1 MEFLKA
7 ASELVLLLLA
17 VPALV
22 SSGYLLCL
30 TLLSGKLPL
39 LRSKHRQL
47 RFDVIVPAH
56 NESAAIGRTISSLKR
71 IDWPADRFRILV
83 CADNC
88 TDDTAKQAR
97 DAGATVLERTNLD
110 LRGKGYALD
119 HTFAASL
126 SEGFADAVVIVDADT
141 EVSTNLLD
149 AIAARLENGAQAAQ
163 VHYGVLNPLVSWR
176 TRLFTIATGAV
187 HILRSRA
194 RERLRVSCGVRGTG
208 WCVTHEVLRR
218 VPYRAYSLTEDVEY
232 GIDLG
237 LAGISVA
244 YVDEADA
251 NPEMTSGEQGART
264 QRQRWESGRFQLIR
278 AKTSELLV
286 AAWQRR
292 SLPCLDLAIDL
303 LVPPISYVALNII
316 LLMTIGAAA
325 SYWLAVSPIWL
336 WLAEGSAL
344 AVGIYVLRG
353 WHLSGVG
360 LRGAVDLACAPIFL
374 IWKLRLL
381 LSRGRSNEWTRTE
394 RERP

>member
-1 MEFLKA
+1 MEFLKL
-7 ASELVLLLLA
+7 ASDLLLLLLA
-17 VPALV
+17 IPAV
-22 SSGYLLCL
+22 ISAGYLLFL

-39 LRSKHRQL
+39 LRSRHRQL
-47 RFDVIVPAH
+47 RFDIIVPAH

-88 TDDTAKQAR
+88 TDNTAQQAR
-97 DAGATVLERTNLD
+97 EAGATVLERTDPL

-119 HTFAASL
+119 YTFAASL
-126 SEGFADAVVIVDADT
+126 SAGFADAVVIIDADT

-149 AIAARLENGAQAAQ
+149 AIAARLENGSQAAQ
-163 VHYGVLNPLVSWR
+163 VHYGVLNPMASWR

-187 HILRSRA
+187 HILRGRA
-194 RERLRVSCGVRGTG
+194 RERLSLSCGVRGTG

-237 LAGISVA
+237 LAGITVA

-264 QRQRWESGRFQLIR
+264 QRQRWERGRFQLIR
-278 AKTSELLV
+278 AKTSQLLV

-292 SLPCLDLAIDL
+292 SLPCLDLALDL
-303 LVPPISYVALNII
+303 LVPPLSYFALNII
-316 LLMTIGAAA
+316 LLLIAGATAT
-325 SYWLAVSPIWL
+325 YWLAVSPTWI

-344 AVGIYVLRG
+344 VLIIYVLRG
-353 WHLSGVG
+353 WYLSKVG

>member
-1 MEFLKA
+1 MAFLKP

-17 VPALV
+17 VPALI
-22 SSGYLLCL
+22 SAGYLLFL
-30 TLLSGKLPL
+30 TLLSGKLQH
-39 LRSKHRQL
+39 LRSRHRQL

-56 NESAAIGRTISSLKR
+56 NESAVIGRTISSLKR

-88 TDDTAKQAR
+88 TDSTAQKAR
-97 DAGATVLERTNLD
+97 EAGATVLERTDPL

-119 HTFAASL
+119 YTFAASL
-126 SEGFADAVVIVDADT
+126 SAGLADAVVIVDADT
-141 EVSTNLLD
+141 EVSVNLLD

-163 VHYGVLNPLVSWR
+163 VHYGVLNPNASWR

-194 RERLRVSCGVRGTG
+194 RERLGVSCGVRGTG
-208 WCVTHEVLRR
+208 WCVTHQVLRR

-237 LAGISVA
+237 LAGINVA

-251 NPEMTSGEQGART
+251 NPEMVSGEQGART
-264 QRQRWESGRFQLIR
+264 QRQRWERGRFQLIR
-278 AKTSELLV
+278 AKTSRLLV

-292 SLPCLDLAIDL
+292 SLSCLDLALDL

-316 LLMTIGAAA
+316 VLLILGAAA
-325 SYWLAVSPIWL
+325 THWLAISQIWL

-344 AVGIYVLRG
+344 AVIIYVLRG
-353 WHLSGVG
+353 WYLSEVCW
-360 LRGAVDLACAPIFL
+360 RGAVDLACAPIFL
-374 IWKLRLL
+374 IWKVRLM
-381 LSRGRSNEWTRTE
+381 LSKGRSGEWTRTE